1 MTKLAKWH
9 VEEMLEN
16 FVLGGFPVKDDDRFL
31 ACSSI
36 LTSMIDNVEV
46 DEPNKAFIF
55 HTMSGSEYLCP
66 FEDIRWTSRFAEFSK
81 DNLERLKVSRGF
93 VDEAI
98 KLAHEKESSFVTWL
112 EKEIFNGDLF
122 IEIGAGGILNVHF
135 KYEDKVYRIS
145 SQIHMGMF
153 SDSYLYRLSGVVDF
167 RHYAF
172 VGGSVNTY
180 HMSDSIKRLVVN
192 NIGSRPVTIDNVV
205 YKHGINVTLVTEENH
220 PEGLFSP
227 DAFNGKSLISD
238 FIKEGDSNV

>member
-9 VEEMLEN
+9 VEEIMES
-16 FVLGGFPVKDDDRFL
+16 FVLGGFIASDSERFL
-31 ACSSI
+31 AGTFVI
-36 LTSMIDNVEV
+36 TSMIDTVEV
-46 DEPNKAFIF
+46 DEANKAFIF
-55 HTMSGSEYLCP
+55 HTMSGSEYLCL
-66 FEDIRWTSRFAEFSK
+66 FEDIRITQRFAEFSK
-81 DNLERLKVSRGF
+81 DNLERLKVSRAF

-122 IEIGAGGILNVHF
+122 IELGAGGILNVHF

-220 PEGLFSP
+220 PEGLISP
-227 DAFNGKSLISD
+227 DAFNGKSLLSD

>member
-1 MTKLAKWH
+1 MHHKYHNKYQ
-9 VEEMLEN
+9 
-16 FVLGGFPVKDDDRFL
+16 VLFL
-31 ACSSI
+31 QFLLSFY
-36 LTSMIDNVEV
+36 N
-46 DEPNKAFIF
+46 
-55 HTMSGSEYLCP
+55 
-66 FEDIRWTSRFAEFSK
+66 
-81 DNLERLKVSRGF
+81 
-93 VDEAI
+93 
-98 KLAHEKESSFVTWL
+98 FVTWL

-122 IEIGAGGILNVHF
+122 IELGAGGILNVHF

-227 DAFNGKSLISD
+227 DVFNGKGLFSN

>member
-1 MTKLAKWH
+1 M
-9 VEEMLEN
+9 
-16 FVLGGFPVKDDDRFL
+16 
-31 ACSSI
+31 
-36 LTSMIDNVEV
+36 
-46 DEPNKAFIF
+46 
-55 HTMSGSEYLCP
+55 
-66 FEDIRWTSRFAEFSK
+66 
-81 DNLERLKVSRGF
+81 ERLKVSRAF

-122 IEIGAGGILNVHF
+122 IEIGAGGILNVYF
-135 KYEDKVYRIS
+135 KYTDKVHRIS

-153 SDSYLYRLSGVVDF
+153 RESYLYRLSGVVDF

-205 YKHGINVTLVTEENH
+205 YKHGINVSLVTEENH

-227 DAFNGKSLISD
+227 DAFNGKSLLSD
-238 FIKEGDSNV
+238 FMEGVDKHD